1 MDRTDAAFHEGDMA
15 MLIDRKGRRYLVRL
29 SQAGALHTHVGVLPH
44 QDIIGRDQGSW
55 LRTTMGQ
62 TFLAL
67 KPTLGEYAQHMPRA
81 TQVIYPKDLGNI
93 LIMADIF
100 PGCRVVEA
108 GLGSGALTMALLQ
121 AAGSRG
127 WVTSYE
133 VRTEQVPRVLSNLEA
148 YLGGIETLQVRGE
161 NIYEGIHEQD
171 VDRVILDVPEPWSV
185 VEHAAGALKPGGI
198 LLCFVPTVLQV
209 HRLTLALEEDRRY
222 QLVETVETLLRG
234 WHVTQQSMRPNHRM
248 VAHSG
253 FITTARRCDPRPG
266 GTRAV
271 TEPEDSNE
279 ETDDDKSDGRQ
290 PGHRQAEGAG

>member
-29 SQAGALHTHVGVLPH
+29 TPTGALHTHVGVLPH
-44 QDIIGRDQGSW
+44 QEIIGKDQGNW

-121 AAGSRG
+121 AAGAQG
-127 WVTSYE
+127 CVTSYE
-133 VRTEQVPRVLSNLEA
+133 VRTEQVPRVRSNLEA
-148 YLGGIETLQVRGE
+148 YLGDIDNLEVKDGDIYQGIEQ
-161 NIYEGIHEQD
+161 QD
-171 VDRVILDVPEPWSV
+171 VDRVVLDVPEPWQV
-185 VEHAAGALKPGGI
+185 VGHAADSLKPGGI
-198 LLCFVPTVLQV
+198 LLCFLPTVLQV
-209 HRLTLALEEDRRY
+209 HRLAGALDDDRRF
-222 QLVETVETLLRG
+222 QLVETVETLLRP
-234 WHVTQQSMRPNHRM
+234 WHVTQQSMRPAHRM

-266 GTRAV
+266 AARPDPGQN
-271 TEPEDSNE
+271 DSRE
-279 ETDDDKSDGRQ
+279 EADDGESSD
-290 PGHRQAEGAG
+290 E

>member
-29 SQAGALHTHVGVLPH
+29 SPEGALHTHVGVLPH
-44 QDIIGRDQGSW
+44 GDIIGRNQGSW
-55 LRTTMGQ
+55 LRSTMGQ

-100 PGCRVVEA
+100 PGARVVEA

-121 AAGSRG
+121 AAGTEG
-127 WVTSYE
+127 CVTSYE
-133 VRTEQVPRVLSNLEA
+133 VRMEQVPRVRSNLET
-148 YLGGIETLQVRGE
+148 YLGNIDNLQVREG
-161 NIYEGIHEQD
+161 NIYEGIHERG
-171 VDRVILDVPEPWSV
+171 VDRIVLDVPEPWNV
-185 VEHAAGALKPGGI
+185 VAHAADALKPGGV

-209 HRLTLALEEDRRY
+209 HRLSGTLEDDQRF
-222 QLVETVETLLRG
+222 QLVETVETLLRP
-234 WHVTQQSMRPNHRM
+234 WHVTQQSMRPAHRM

-266 GTRAV
+266 TTRPDPRPNDSGEEANDG
-271 TEPEDSNE
+271 EP
-279 ETDDDKSDGRQ
+279 DDR
-290 PGHRQAEGAG
+290 

>member
-1 MDRTDAAFHEGDMA
+1 MDRTDASFHEGDMA

-29 SQAGALHTHVGVLPH
+29 SPEGALHTHVGVLPH
-44 QDIIGRDQGSW
+44 GDIIGRNQGSW
-55 LRTTMGQ
+55 LRSTMGQ

-100 PGCRVVEA
+100 PGARVVEA

-121 AAGSRG
+121 AAGTEG
-127 WVTSYE
+127 CVTSYE
-133 VRTEQVPRVLSNLEA
+133 VRMEQVPRVRSNLET
-148 YLGGIETLQVRGE
+148 YLGNIDNLQVREGD
-161 NIYEGIHEQD
+161 IYEGIHERD
-171 VDRVILDVPEPWSV
+171 VDRIVLDVPEPWNV
-185 VEHAAGALKPGGI
+185 VAHAADALKPGGV

-209 HRLTLALEEDRRY
+209 HRLAGALEHDRRF
-222 QLVETVETLLRG
+222 QLVETVETLLRP
-234 WHVTQQSMRPNHRM
+234 WHVTQQSMRPAHRM

-266 GTRAV
+266 TTRPDPRPNDSGEEANDG
-271 TEPEDSNE
+271 EP
-279 ETDDDKSDGRQ
+279 DDR
-290 PGHRQAEGAG
+290 

>member
-1 MDRTDAAFHEGDMA
+1 MDRSDAVFQEGDMA

-29 SQAGALHTHVGVLPH
+29 SLEGALHTHVGVLPH

-55 LRTTMGQ
+55 LRSTKGQ

-121 AAGSRG
+121 AAGPRG
-127 WVTSYE
+127 CVTSYE
-133 VRTEQVPRVLSNLEA
+133 VRANQVPKVLSNLEA
-148 YLGGIETLQVRGE
+148 YLGDTDNLQVRE
-161 NIYEGIHEQD
+161 SDIYEGIQEQD
-171 VDRVILDVPEPWSV
+171 VDRVVLDVPEPWNV
-185 VEHAAGALKPGGI
+185 VGHTAEALKPGGI

-209 HRLTLALEEDRRY
+209 HRLTGALDDDRRF

-234 WHVTQQSMRPNHRM
+234 WHVTQQSMRPAHRM

-253 FITTARRCDPRPG
+253 FITTARRCEPRPG
-266 GTRAV
+266 GVRPA
-271 TEPEDSNE
+271 PQ
-279 ETDDDKSDGRQ
+279 DDDSSEEGKDDESDDR
-290 PGHRQAEGAG
+290 